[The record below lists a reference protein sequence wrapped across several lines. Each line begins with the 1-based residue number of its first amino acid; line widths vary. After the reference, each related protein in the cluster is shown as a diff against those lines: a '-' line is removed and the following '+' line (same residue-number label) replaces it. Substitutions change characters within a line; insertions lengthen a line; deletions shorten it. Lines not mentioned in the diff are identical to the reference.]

1 MFAQHKL
8 NTLRYTIL
16 LTCCSLKRKMHKS
29 QQLKV
34 YTTARERADDTI
46 YMQDYAFASWPAQK
60 NIHALG
66 DSFYIS
72 QYEKNGNHSRKENAE
87 H

>member
-16 LTCCSLKRKMHKS
+16 LTWCSLKRKMYKS
-29 QQLKV
+29 QQLKGLYYSKREQTTL
-34 YTTARERADDTI
+34 YT
-46 YMQDYAFASWPAQK
+46 FASWPAQK

-66 DSFYIS
+66 DTFYIS